1 MIKNKICPNCNSDI
15 HTYGIFTDENKIIIR
30 CLNCNFESLPQ
41 RYDEE
46 IKTLIEIKEQ
56 WR

>member
-30 CLNCNFESLPQ
+30 CLNLYDNEYEIFETA
-41 RYDEE
+41 
-46 IKTLIEIKEQ
+46 II
-56 WR
+56 